1 MRKLVAFVWLLLPV
15 GAAAY
20 HYGPGQDLLA
30 SDRAAVA
37 QERGVEAARI
47 AGEVARRDGDLA
59 ATTHWA
65 EAEAAFTEAIEALPE
80 SSVERERA
88 LRLERA
94 KAWMFLSKLPEAR
107 SELESLV
114 RDLAQDPSVE
124 PAQLR
129 DARSTLANAQYY
141 TTWLLRLEGAAREE
155 WEPEVESARQNF
167 AWCADE
173 AARSGDASGERAARE
188 DLESAVRLARM
199 DLGELQGLPL
209 PSQ

>member
-1 MRKLVAFVWLLLPV
+1 MRKLVAFIWLLLPV

-30 SDRAAVA
+30 SDRAALA
-37 QERGVEAARI
+37 QERGVQRARL
-47 AGEVARRDGDLA
+47 ACEVAARDGDLA

-65 EAEAAFTEAIEALPE
+65 AAEAAFTEAIEALPE
-80 SSVERERA
+80 DAVARGRA

-114 RDLAQDPSVE
+114 RDLAQDPLVE

-129 DARSTLANAQYY
+129 DARSALANAQYY
-141 TTWLLRLEGAAREE
+141 TTWLMRLEGAGREV

-167 AWCADE
+167 AWCADQ
-173 AARSGDASGERAARE
+173 AARAGDEGGERTARE
-188 DLESAVRLARM
+188 DVESAVRLARM